1 MDRRESILALIAV
14 GAAAVSSRAHAQT
27 QPVRRIGLL
36 QPNDAFPILETA
48 FRKRLAALGW
58 VEGKNLVIE
67 YRHADSRN
75 ERMPALAAELV
86 ALKVEVIVTNATP
99 GTLAAK
105 AATSTI
111 PIVFTL
117 VSDPVGS
124 GAVASLGRPGG
135 NVTGIANLAGE
146 IAPKQL
152 ELLKDLL
159 PKLQRVAFMRD
170 PSVPGP
176 GTMTKGLQSAAERA
190 GLALVIIDVRTAEEI
205 EPAFATAVRERATA
219 MILAPTS
226 MYATQ
231 ATRIAELAQKHRIAT
246 AFQARRSVAAGG
258 LVSYGADGIDGY
270 SRTAVYVDKILR
282 GAKPGDLPVEQ
293 ADRFVTIIN
302 KSTAKALGITIPQ
315 SVLVRVDEVI
325 E

>member
-1 MDRRESILALIAV
+1 MDRREAVLALVAI
-14 GAAAVSSRAHAQT
+14 GAAAVSPCAHA
-27 QPVRRIGLL
+27 QPVRRIGML
-36 QPNDAFPILETA
+36 QPNAAFPILEDA

-67 YRHADSRN
+67 SRHADNRN

-86 ALKVEVIVTNATP
+86 ALKVDVIVTNATP
-99 GTLAAK
+99 ATLAAK

-117 VSDPVGS
+117 VSDPVGA

-146 IAPKQL
+146 IALKQL
-152 ELLKDLL
+152 ELLKDLV

-170 PSVPGP
+170 PSIPGP
-176 GTMTKGLQSAAERA
+176 RTMTKGLQSAAERA
-190 GLALVIIDVRTAEEI
+190 GLALVIIDAQTAEEI
-205 EPAFATAVRERATA
+205 EPAFATAVRERVTA
-219 MILAPTS
+219 MIMAPTS
-226 MYATQ
+226 MYASQ
-231 ATRIAELAQKHRIAT
+231 ATRIAELARKYRIAT
-246 AFQARRSVAAGG
+246 AFQTRRSVAAGG
-258 LVSYGADGIDGY
+258 LVSYGADGIDGF